1 MINVWPKNILASK
14 IYSTKRDF
22 LCLTTYT
29 FYNKLHKLHRA
40 IIRWYYTQY
49 CIVFQYNKGNPE
61 ILKELGY

>member
-14 IYSTKRDF
+14 IYSITKRDF

-40 IIRWYYTQY
+40 IIR
-49 CIVFQYNKGNPE
+49 
-61 ILKELGY
+61 